1 MNLAVTRHAAK
12 TATVEPNGD
21 LLARCEHALE
31 LLLTHRGNPS
41 VEIER
46 VLAEDP
52 QCVLAHCLRAAIIV
66 RADANAA
73 RSTLAA
79 SVAAIEAAC
88 PDIDAPARRH
98 AAAARAWLEGDSA
111 LALERYGGIVI
122 DSPRDI
128 LALVVAH
135 ALDFRLGRRRMMRDR
150 ITQVLPE
157 WDAAMPG
164 HASILA
170 MYAFALEENGQYRR
184 AERMARRVLAL
195 DPQHVGAIHVVVHVM
210 EMQGRTR
217 EGLAFL
223 TATQSAWVEGT
234 DFSVHLAWHLALL
247 QLDADDL
254 NSALAT
260 YDSQIENGRATD
272 MSELAD
278 ASALLWL
285 LQLRSVEVSERWRR
299 LADRW
304 DVQTLAGARPFYVVH
319 AMMAF
324 VAAGRA
330 AAAARALEALPG
342 TERNAAPSALSE
354 DALAR
359 NFCEA
364 LLAFSRSEYAAC
376 VDWLTRVRHIAH
388 RCGGSL
394 AQCDLIHLTFT
405 EAALRAQRAGLARA
419 LVAERTAQKPASRLN
434 RLLQR
439 RLAMITPGTRETA
452 AVGKFSAAGAGRSD
466 LGVVLAPPALSKSAK
481 RHPIWA
487 TSDGLCW
494 VDSPRR

>member
-1 MNLAVTRHAAK
+1 MKPAVKRQ
-12 TATVEPNGD
+12 ATKPAIDEPNGN
-21 LLARCEHALE
+21 LLGRLEHALE

-41 VEIER
+41 AEIER

-52 QCVLAHCLRAAIIV
+52 QCVFGHCLRAAIIV
-66 RADANAA
+66 RADAIAA

-88 PDIDAPARRH
+88 PNIDEPARRH
-98 AAAARAWLEGDSA
+98 AAAARAWLEGGPA
-111 LALERYGGIVI
+111 LALERYGSIVI
-122 DSPRDI
+122 DWPGDI
-128 LALVVAH
+128 LALLVAH

-150 ITQVLPE
+150 IAQVLPE
-157 WDAAMPG
+157 WNAAMPG
-164 HASILA
+164 YASVLA
-170 MYAFALEENGQYRR
+170 MYAFALEENGQYHR
-184 AERMARRVLAL
+184 AEKMARRALAL
-195 DPQHVGAIHVVVHVM
+195 DPRHAGAIHVVVHVM
-210 EMQGRTR
+210 EMQGRAR

-223 TATQSAWVEGT
+223 AANEPAWVEGSG
-234 DFSVHLAWHLALL
+234 FSVHLAWHRALL

-254 NSALAT
+254 NAALAT
-260 YDSQIENGRATD
+260 YDAQIANGRASE

-278 ASALLWL
+278 ASALLWR
-285 LQLRSVEVSERWRR
+285 LQLRNIEVSERWQR

-304 DVQTLAGARPFYVVH
+304 ELQTLAGARPFYVVH

-330 AAAARALEALPG
+330 GAAARVLEALPR
-342 TERNAAPSALSE
+342 TDNNAASSALSE
-354 DALAR
+354 DALAPL
-359 NFCEA
+359 FCEA
-364 LLAFSRSEYAAC
+364 LLAFSRSDYAAC

-405 EAALRAQRAGLARA
+405 EAALRARRARLARA

-439 RLAMITPGTRETA
+439 RLAMIIAGMSETGTPAMG
-452 AVGKFSAAGAGRSD
+452 
-466 LGVVLAPPALSKSAK
+466 
-481 RHPIWA
+481 
-487 TSDGLCW
+487 
-494 VDSPRR
+494 